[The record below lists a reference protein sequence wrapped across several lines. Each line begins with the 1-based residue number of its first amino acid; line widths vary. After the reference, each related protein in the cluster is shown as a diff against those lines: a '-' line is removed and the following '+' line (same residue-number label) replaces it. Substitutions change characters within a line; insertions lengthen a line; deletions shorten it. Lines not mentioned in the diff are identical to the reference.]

1 MYKIMLYINNSLAIA
16 ETCLVP
22 ILLGIISLPFVKAYP
37 LLLIYLVSLALV
49 AILILSQVKSLIRW
63 EGFDSWSSLR
73 LMLGFILSGV
83 AGFYL
88 LAFLIYPADMLVATI
103 VSIAIFAWS
112 AVKIAKRI
120 LQNDVAAANERQRD
134 GDAD

>member
-1 MYKIMLYINNSLAIA
+1 MYKIMLYINNSLAIV

-22 ILLGIISLPFVKAYP
+22 ILLGIIAMPFVKAYP

-49 AILILSQVKSLIRW
+49 AILILSQVKSLIQW

-103 VSIAIFAWS
+103 ISIAIFAWS
-112 AVKIAKRI
+112 AVQIAKRI